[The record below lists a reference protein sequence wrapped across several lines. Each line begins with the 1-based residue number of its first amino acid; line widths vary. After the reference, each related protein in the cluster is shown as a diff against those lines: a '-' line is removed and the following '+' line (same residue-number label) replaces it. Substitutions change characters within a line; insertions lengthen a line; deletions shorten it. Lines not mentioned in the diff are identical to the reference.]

1 MKQGFN
7 LLKPQVEA
15 PSIWTT
21 FYKWVVGTARIILIV
36 TETAVMVAL
45 VIRIVI
51 DVQGKDL
58 DEKISNYESIIKVRS
73 EEEKKYVTLQ
83 TKTTDYRDSFD
94 KNLKYASQLN
104 DFIKNIPNSF
114 SDIDLSI
121 INNKISFRGKAP
133 NTDIKT
139 MENYLKSSILYIN
152 SQLTTFDTG
161 QTQNNV
167 LLSDFNFET
176 EFKGLPLRQLITDNT
191 VN

>member
-1 MKQGFN
+1 MTQNTVDEKLDNPPEFSF
-7 LLKPQVEA
+7 K
-15 PSIWTT
+15 
-21 FYKWVVGTARIILIV
+21 
-36 TETAVMVAL
+36 
-45 VIRIVI
+45 

>member
-21 FYKWVVGTARIILIV
+21 FYKWVVGTARIILIL
-36 TETAVMVAL
+36 TETAVIVAL

-58 DEKISNYESIIKVRS
+58 DEKISNYESILNVRN
-73 EEEKKYVTLQ
+73 EEENKYTTLQ

-94 KNLKYASQLN
+94 KNVKYASQLD
-104 DFIKNIPNSF
+104 DFIKNIPTSF
-114 SDIDLSI
+114 SDIDLSLV
-121 INNKISFRGKAP
+121 NNKISFRGKAP
-133 NTDIKT
+133 NADIKT
-139 MENYLKSSILYIN
+139 MEKYLKSSDLYIN

-161 QTQNNV
+161 QTVNNE

-176 EFKGLPLRQLITDNT
+176 EFKELPLRQLITDNI